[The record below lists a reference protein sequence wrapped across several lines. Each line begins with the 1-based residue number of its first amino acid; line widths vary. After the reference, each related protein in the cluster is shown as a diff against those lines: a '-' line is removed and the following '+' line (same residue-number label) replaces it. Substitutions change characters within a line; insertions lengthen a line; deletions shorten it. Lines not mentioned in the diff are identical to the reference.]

1 MTLFIFPSLSSFE
14 LKFLFFGFS
23 LIFLLFYLRRSI
35 LFPRLKK
42 ILLVLQL
49 IYLLLNLT
57 SIAGNFKGEGIKY
70 SSFDWQLAR
79 IFEISCWPN
88 VNFNLSDLY
97 FHYNRNYLSRYNTY
111 GLNNSERIN
120 KKKSSSDLRANF
132 VCDVCRTITCCTC
145 CTCDTMS
152 SRSTS
157 LNARVMSFP
166 LLFHLKIHG

>member
-14 LKFLFFGFS
+14 LKFFFFGFS

-79 IFEISCWPN
+79 IFEISCGPN

-111 GLNNSERIN
+111 GLNISERNN
-120 KKKSSSDLRANF
+120 KKNQVPTSEQILF
-132 VCDVCRTITCCTC
+132 VMYVVQLHVVHVVPVTPWVQEVR
-145 CTCDTMS
+145 
-152 SRSTS
+152 R
-157 LNARVMSFP
+157 
-166 LLFHLKIHG
+166 

>member
-14 LKFLFFGFS
+14 LKFFFFGFS
-23 LIFLLFYLRRSI
+23 LIFLLFFLRRSI
-35 LFPRLKK
+35 VFKK

-111 GLNNSERIN
+111 GLNISERNN
-120 KKKSSSDLRANF
+120 KKNQVPTSEQILF
-132 VCDVCRTITCCTC
+132 VMYVVQLHVVHVVPVTPWVQEVR
-145 CTCDTMS
+145 
-152 SRSTS
+152 R
-157 LNARVMSFP
+157 
-166 LLFHLKIHG
+166 

>member
-23 LIFLLFYLRRSI
+23 LIFLLFFLRRSI
-35 LFPRLKK
+35 VFQRFKM

-79 IFEISCWPN
+79 IFEISCGPN

-111 GLNNSERIN
+111 GLNISERNN
-120 KKKSSSDLRANF
+120 KKNQVPTSEQILF
-132 VCDVCRTITCCTC
+132 VMYVVQLHVVHVVPVTPWVQEVR
-145 CTCDTMS
+145 
-152 SRSTS
+152 R
-157 LNARVMSFP
+157 
-166 LLFHLKIHG
+166 